1 MTSLMTLGDAA
12 ARIFA
17 AVDTPDP
24 RAASAL
30 CQALGGTVGGIK
42 LGLEF
47 FVANGPDA
55 VRAARTE
62 DQRLFL
68 DLKFHDIPNTVAGA
82 VQAACALEPE
92 LITIHAGGGPAMIE
106 AARRAA
112 EEAGGANRPR
122 VIAVT
127 VLTSLGDE
135 DLQKVGQRPPAAD
148 QVLRLARLAHDSGAD
163 GAVCSPL
170 EAAVLRADLG
180 PNFLLVVPGVR
191 PPGSAADDQKRVM
204 TPKDAIAAG
213 ADILVIGRPITRA
226 PDPAAAARDI
236 AKGMAGA

>member
-1 MTSLMTLGDAA
+1 MTPGDAA

-24 RAASAL
+24 PVADAL
-30 CQALGGTVGGIK
+30 CRALGGAVGGIK

-55 VRAARTE
+55 VRAARAE
-62 DQRLFL
+62 GQSLFL

-82 VQAACALEPE
+82 VQAACALAPD
-92 LITIHAGGGPAMIE
+92 LLTIHAAGGPAMIE

-112 EEAGGANRPR
+112 EDAGGAKRPR
-122 VIAVT
+122 LIAVT

-135 DLQKVGQRPPAAD
+135 DLTRVGQAAPAAG
-148 QVLRLARLAHDSGAD
+148 QVLRLARLARESGAD
-163 GAVCSPL
+163 GVVCSPL
-170 EAAVLRADLG
+170 EAAALRDALG
-180 PNFLLVVPGVR
+180 RDFLLVVPGVR
-191 PPGSAADDQKRVM
+191 PAGSADDDQKRVM

-213 ADILVIGRPITRA
+213 ADFLVIGRPITRA
-226 PDPAAAARDI
+226 DDPAAAARAI
-236 AKGMAGA
+236 AQGMAKA